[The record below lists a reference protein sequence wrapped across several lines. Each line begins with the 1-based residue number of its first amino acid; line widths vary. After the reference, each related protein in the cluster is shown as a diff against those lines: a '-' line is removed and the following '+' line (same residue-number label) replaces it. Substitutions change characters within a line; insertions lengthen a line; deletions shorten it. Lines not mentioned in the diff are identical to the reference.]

1 MNSRDPT
8 VLQVAAVLLV
18 LFFSGC
24 KAPDS
29 VSAADRKLADR
40 LEKLP
45 TLPADI
51 EATLD
56 PRTNATK
63 TAGVPPEPEK
73 LASPLAH
80 APCCSIRDQKQL
92 KVRVTLTKCGPL
104 RDFVLAPL
112 SDLVMARDSGGS
124 GVAPSGPNDSSKS
137 GSTSRAYKL
146 NTVNR
151 TSVWDTTICV
161 TSEGP
166 WDATFI
172 EERHCAN
179 YAPQDSLFVSAW
191 GSLYGYYWNGGTTNH
206 PPEVSVVACR
216 DTGTFRSPCGAL
228 GTCNCTSNT
237 CPADQPCACDPPW

>member
-1 MNSRDPT
+1 MSSRFPT
-8 VLQVAAVLLV
+8 QLQVAVVLLA
-18 LFFSGC
+18 LFYSGC
-24 KAPDS
+24 KAPHTDTT
-29 VSAADRKLADR
+29 ADRELSDR

-45 TLPADI
+45 ALPMDI

-56 PRTNATK
+56 PRTRATK
-63 TAGVPPEPEK
+63 TIGFPLEPEK

-92 KVRVTLTKCGPL
+92 KVSVTLTKCGPM
-104 RDFVLAPL
+104 RDFVLAPI
-112 SDLVMARDSGGS
+112 SDLVLARESGGT
-124 GVAPSGPNDSSKS
+124 GVAPSGPNDPSKS
-137 GSTSRAYKL
+137 ESTTRVYKL

-151 TSVWDTTICV
+151 ASVWDTTICV

-191 GSLYGYYWNGGTTNH
+191 GTLYTYYWNGGTTNH

-216 DTGTFRSPCGAL
+216 DTGTYRSPCGAL
-228 GTCNCTSNT
+228 GTCNCTSNP
-237 CPADQPCACDPPW
+237 CPADQPCACSPPW

>member
-1 MNSRDPT
+1 MSSRFPT
-8 VLQVAAVLLV
+8 RLQVAVVVLA
-18 LFFSGC
+18 LFYSGC
-24 KAPDS
+24 KAPYTDTT
-29 VSAADRKLADR
+29 ADRELADR

-45 TLPADI
+45 ALPMDI

-56 PRTNATK
+56 PRTRATK
-63 TAGVPPEPEK
+63 TIGFPPEPEK

-92 KVRVTLTKCGPL
+92 KVSVTLTKCGPM
-104 RDFVLAPL
+104 RDFVLAPI
-112 SDLVMARDSGGS
+112 SDLVLARESGGT
-124 GVAPSGPNDSSKS
+124 GVAPSGPNDPSKS
-137 GSTSRAYKL
+137 ESTTRVYKL

-151 TSVWDTTICV
+151 ASVWDTTICV

-191 GSLYGYYWNGGTTNH
+191 GTLYTYYWNGGTTNH
-206 PPEVSVVACR
+206 PPEISVVACR

-228 GTCNCTSNT
+228 GTCNCTSSP
-237 CPADQPCACDPPW
+237 CPADQPCACSPPW